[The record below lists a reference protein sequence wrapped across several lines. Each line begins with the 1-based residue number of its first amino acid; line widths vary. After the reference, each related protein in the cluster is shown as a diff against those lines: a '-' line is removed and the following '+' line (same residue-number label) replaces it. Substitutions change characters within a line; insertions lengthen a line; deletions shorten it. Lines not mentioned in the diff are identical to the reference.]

1 MRTKNYKRQILLFCA
16 LPAILSATSYSWAE
30 VTIEPKV
37 QLQAIFTDN
46 VELTGTDTEGDL
58 IFAATPG
65 LTIGIDRN
73 RARGSIDYNLS
84 GFFST
89 HDTSRSEIRHRL
101 NGFVEGD
108 VVRDLFSIRVD
119 GSVGQQFA
127 DVSGPISANT
137 GNFTSNRRTVQ
148 GYSVTPRLYHEFG
161 SFGQG
166 ELAYT
171 FGYSRF
177 ENDNDNPN
185 SLSLFD
191 SRRHRARASFD
202 SGSRFTRL
210 SWGLS
215 GFYDRVKR
223 GNGNEFEAVE
233 GKLALAYALGRK
245 IKLVSD
251 LGYEDF
257 EDATLGRDED
267 GFIWN
272 AGINVTPSRRSE
284 FEFRAGERFG
294 DLVFSGNALYRIDSR
309 HTISGNYSEDIQVFG
324 RGNIDRIGLIEAI
337 LRGIPVDENGVP
349 VSAGSPGFE
358 LTNFAFRQKRASLSV
373 SRSSRFFQTT
383 LTGFW
388 ERRRFAAEPDA
399 RISYGGSINLGYTID
414 SKQTANIGGTYRNSD
429 LTNGSTNEFFS
440 LSTSYDVRL
449 TEVLTGSARYV
460 YSRRLGS
467 SGINLSENAVILTIG
482 AAF

>member
-1 MRTKNYKRQILLFCA
+1 MRIKNYKRHILLFCA
-16 LPAILSATSYSWAE
+16 LPITIGLGSHSWAE
-30 VTIEPKV
+30 VKIEPKV
-37 QLQAIFTDN
+37 QVQAVYTDN
-46 VELTGTDTEGDL
+46 VELTGTNTQSDL
-58 IFAATPG
+58 IFVGSPG
-65 LTIGIDRN
+65 LFIDIDRN

-108 VVRDLFSIRVD
+108 IVRDLFSVRVN

-127 DVSGPISANT
+127 DISGPISANT
-137 GNFTSNRRTVQ
+137 GNFTDNRRTVQ
-148 GYSVTPRLYHEFG
+148 GYSVTPRLYREFG

-166 ELAYT
+166 QITYT
-171 FGYSRF
+171 YGYSRF

-185 SLSLFD
+185 AVSLFD
-191 SRRHRARASFD
+191 SNRHRAGASFD

-223 GNGNEFEAVE
+223 GNGNEFEAIE
-233 GKLALAYALGRK
+233 SKLALGYALGRK
-245 IKLVSD
+245 IRIVSD

-257 EDATLGRDED
+257 QDDTLGRDED

-294 DLVFSGNALYRIDSR
+294 DLVFSGNARYRIDSR
-309 HTISGNYSEDIQVFG
+309 HTISGSYSEDIQVFG
-324 RGNIDRIGLIEAI
+324 RGNIDRISLIEAI

-349 VSAGSPGFE
+349 ITVGAPGFE
-358 LTNFAFRQKRASLSV
+358 LTNFAFRQKRASLSLQ
-373 SRSSRFFQTT
+373 RSSRLFSTT

-388 ERRRFAAEPDA
+388 ERRRFDAEPDA
-399 RISYGGSINLGYTID
+399 RISFGGTASLGYTID
-414 SKQTANIGGTYRNSD
+414 SRQSANFSGTYRNSD
-429 LTNGSTNEFFS
+429 LTNGLNNKFFS
-440 LSTSYDVRL
+440 LSSSYNIKL

-460 YSRRLGS
+460 YSRRVGA
-467 SGINLSENAVILTIG
+467 SGINLNENAVLLTIG
-482 AAF
+482 ATF